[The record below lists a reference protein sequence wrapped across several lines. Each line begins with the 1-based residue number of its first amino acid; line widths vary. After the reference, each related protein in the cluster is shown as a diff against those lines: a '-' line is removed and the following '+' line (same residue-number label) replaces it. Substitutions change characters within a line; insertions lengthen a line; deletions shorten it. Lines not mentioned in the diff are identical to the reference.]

1 MTILHAKH
9 GPLQKHAHPT
19 YATTHSTTN
28 CVCMQMTELYSYMH
42 TDAKLLFSSLDHSN
56 YVPQTTPGHT
66 TTPGYATRP
75 GPMATPGLGTEPVPT
90 TAPGYA
96 MKPAPT
102 TAPGYRTEPA
112 PTTAPGYETEPRYST
127 WPAYATSDSQF
138 VDSGDHPVTVVP
150 DQDNR
155 HASH

>member
-1 MTILHAKH
+1 
-9 GPLQKHAHPT
+9 
-19 YATTHSTTN
+19 
-28 CVCMQMTELYSYMH
+28 MQMTELYSYMH
-42 TDAKLLFSSLDHSN
+42 TDTKLLFSSLDHSN

-96 MKPAPT
+96 MKPAS
-102 TAPGYRTEPA
+102 
-112 PTTAPGYETEPRYST
+112 TTAPGYETEPRYST

-150 DQDNR
+150 AQDDR